1 MNPLA
6 KVNKSASSCRLEVLQ
21 GALQIRLEQVENIL
35 IVIKLEKWPFTLTMK
50 GQIIGS
56 STNKK
61 YKQIFDSDILDSKI

>member
-35 IVIKLEKWPFTLTMK
+35 IIIKLEKWPFVAWLFWGVSEEDGYYIALSK
-50 GQIIGS
+50 ES
-56 STNKK
+56 SM
-61 YKQIFDSDILDSKI
+61 L